1 MKFTVALGAGSA
13 RAALDLKPKRVMVA
27 RQAVGAPRK

>member
-1 MKFTVALGAGSA
+1 MKLTVALGAGSA
-13 RAALDLKPKRVMVA
+13 WAALDLTPKRFVVA